1 MAYPQYSQTTDYYQ
15 GSGYAP
21 AAAGYSATAY
31 TQSTAAYPQTIPHTV
46 APSLSGELN
55 NLISIILISISSY

>member
-21 AAAGYSATAY
+21 AAAGYVATAAYPQPPAAY

-46 APSLSGELN
+46 APTLSGK
-55 NLISIILISISSY
+55 SIP